1 MPIATQDIEAEEFLR
16 HNNVC
21 VYRTYDN
28 DDIDNGVNPYW
39 FTLDPYG
46 REGDDMT
53 RFDVRSLDVPAA
65 AKLKEHPPCITP
77 STPVD
82 DPVRL
87 QWVRWDESVEPAIIK
102 EMIIEAIEAGLVRFE
117 RHADDDELDGGNWN
131 PEFSQVEIALQNAEV
146 RWSREALLDVIQEAH
161 DDILAAHGKDDGE
174 GTVLDEESLDWPD
187 LAVSHKKMAAVLK
200 DCRAGE
206 VGGGNPMPA
215 SPAQAP
221 SASSPD
227 PSDTTGLLHEML
239 DAILQGLDRKA
250 SATAFMADVDQLGKA
265 FIAKLQPAAGN

>member
-1 MPIATQDIEAEEFLR
+1 MPYATQDIKAEEFVR
-16 HNNVC
+16 HNQVC
-21 VYRTYDN
+21 VYYTYYE
-28 DDIDNGVNPYW
+28 DDIDNGVKSNWY
-39 FTLDPYG
+39 TLDPYG
-46 REGDDMT
+46 REGEDKK
-53 RFDVRSLDVPAA
+53 RFDVRLLAVPAG
-65 AKLKEHPPCITP
+65 AKLNDRPLYAPSWTEGHSAAARDWLRWTEHT
-77 STPVD
+77 
-82 DPVRL
+82 
-87 QWVRWDESVEPAIIK
+87 EPAIHK
-102 EMIIEAIEAGLVRFE
+102 EMIIQAIDAGLLCAG
-117 RHADDDELDGGNWN
+117 ADLSEDDAEEAVVKFT
-131 PEFSQVEIALQNAEV
+131 PVEIALQNAEV

-200 DCRAGE
+200 DCKAGE
-206 VGGGNPMPA
+206 EGVGNPMPA

-265 FIAKLQPAAGN
+265 FIAKLQPAKGK